1 MTGDPPA
8 GLLEAWQPVIDLIG
22 TDTGVVRHT
31 ESNEAGA
38 FTLLNVQPGTY
49 SLKVTMTGFKTNQ
62 SPAFPVDVNQ
72 SVTQN
77 QVLQTGA
84 TSEHAIRRRVH
95 TYRDHFDLEPLR
107 QRVAALNAAGKMDKE
122 IAAVLN
128 REGFVA
134 ARGCAI
140 MSARAPR

>member
-1 MTGDPPA
+1 M
-8 GLLEAWQPVIDLIG
+8 
-22 TDTGVVRHT
+22 VRHT

-84 TSEHAIRRRVH
+84 TSETVQVSSSLAGNL
-95 TYRDHFDLEPLR
+95 T
-107 QRVAALNAAGKMDKE
+107 QRSSSELGTVIETGADENA
-122 IAAVLN
+122 
-128 REGFVA
+128 
-134 ARGCAI
+134 
-140 MSARAPR
+140 